1 MKKRSVFL
9 SFLLVGSLLPGVSS
23 ASAPVASAG
32 HGHDH
37 GHAPFETHI
46 SEGLP
51 KANDFKDLTK
61 APPIERDVT
70 TKVLDESGKQVGSR
84 TFKANTG
91 DSISTKASTG
101 SQKVTVYAVA
111 DAQYRAKYS
120 DWQTRI
126 VSIIEQADVT
136 FNRDHDVDFVVQA
149 VGSWT
154 SSGSNA
160 EQILSNLSRSFDGRG
175 YDFVTGFT
183 ANPNFDAGG
192 IAYVY
197 NSAPRGSAFAVNLDQ
212 GTANTAKAATHEYGH
227 NFGLPHDPQGSG
239 IVCLMNYDYS
249 YTVDFFDAAHKN
261 QVNRNKAWYR

>member
-51 KANDFKDLTK
+51 KAKDFKDLKT

-91 DSISTKASTG
+91 ILFQ
-101 SQKVTVYAVA
+101 QK
-111 DAQYRAKYS
+111 Q
-120 DWQTRI
+120 
-126 VSIIEQADVT
+126 
-136 FNRDHDVDFVVQA
+136 VQA
-149 VGSWT
+149 VR
-154 SSGSNA
+154 
-160 EQILSNLSRSFDGRG
+160 RSLFMRSLMRSIVRNI
-175 YDFVTGFT
+175 VTGKH
-183 ANPNFDAGG
+183 GL
-192 IAYVY
+192 
-197 NSAPRGSAFAVNLDQ
+197 SASLSKQMSRLTVIMMWTL
-212 GTANTAKAATHEYGH
+212 
-227 NFGLPHDPQGSG
+227 
-239 IVCLMNYDYS
+239 S
-249 YTVDFFDAAHKN
+249 YK
-261 QVNRNKAWYR
+261 Q